1 MATLTSCCSTDSERP
16 HRCCHLPNSFGS
28 CRIFP
33 VLHNGREM
41 PPRKI
46 APSPGEIRAPNLK
59 HDSTRVHIPRRHFD
73 LFIRFSTARACV
85 RCDLKTSMAVFMAT
99 ISWQSLC
106 ESSWRSGSLLPPIG
120 ERSIVM
126 SVSVCVFACLRSYH
140 VSDLHHFLCMLAVAV
155 ARSSSGA

>member
-1 MATLTSCCSTDSERP
+1 MPDIPCTSQWSGDAPPQKNCS
-16 HRCCHLPNSFGS
+16 
-28 CRIFP
+28 I
-33 VLHNGREM
+33 
-41 PPRKI
+41 
-46 APSPGEIRAPNLK
+46 PGGDPYPNLK
-59 HDSTRVHIPRRHFD
+59 HDSTRVHIPKRHFD
-73 LFIRFSTARACV
+73 LFSRFSTARACV

-126 SVSVCVFACLRSYH
+126 SVSVCVFVCLRSYLWNH